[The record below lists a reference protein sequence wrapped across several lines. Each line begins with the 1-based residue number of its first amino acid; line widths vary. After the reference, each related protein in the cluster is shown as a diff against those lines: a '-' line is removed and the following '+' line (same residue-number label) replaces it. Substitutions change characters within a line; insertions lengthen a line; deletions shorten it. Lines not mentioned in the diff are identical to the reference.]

1 MKDQQTKPTNPKKL
15 LTIYGRKTVF
25 EALADKHIQ
34 CSKLHLAE
42 SNKPAD
48 ILRNIIQLAKQRDI
62 PIRSHNKISL
72 SFISKNSKQDQ
83 GVALDITLP
92 KALELDQLPKNRH
105 IILLD
110 QITNPQNLGMIIRT
124 VTASSIGALIIPTKG
139 CAELGPLCI
148 KASVGSIF
156 KAPII
161 KVNQLSEVIATIKK
175 SHHLTTLRLDAQN
188 NFYQTP
194 FNKPH
199 AFVFGNET
207 NGVSDVIEKEADL
220 AIKIPMH
227 NGVESLNVAV
237 TAGIIA
243 FHPAINQGG

>member
-25 EALADKHIQ
+25 EALTDKHIQ

-62 PIRSHNKISL
+62 PIRSHNKRSL

-83 GVALDITLP
+83 GVVLDITLP
-92 KALELDQLPKNRH
+92 KALE
-105 IILLD
+105 LD

-161 KVNQLSEVIATIKK
+161 KVSQLSEVIATIKK
-175 SHHLTTLRLDAQN
+175 SHRLTTLRIDAQK

-194 FNKPH
+194 FNQLH

-243 FHPAINQGG
+243 FHLAINQGG